1 MEMGNLKMKV
11 EKGKR
16 YNCWSAALGVRRRSW
31 MLGEIAEV
39 TLGNCF
45 KEQKGQRGKKKK
57 MAFIRNADMK

>member
-39 TLGNCF
+39 TWKLFQGAEEA
-45 KEQKGQRGKKKK
+45 KGKKK
-57 MAFIRNADMK
+57 RWPL